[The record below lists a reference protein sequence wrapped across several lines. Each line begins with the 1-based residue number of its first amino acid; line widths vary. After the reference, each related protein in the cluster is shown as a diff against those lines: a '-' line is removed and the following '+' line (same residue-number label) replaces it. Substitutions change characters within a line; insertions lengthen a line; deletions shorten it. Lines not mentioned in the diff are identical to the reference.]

1 VTATSRIAI
10 PELLTEGRWSNA
22 FIVTYNADLRL
33 YEADIWPRISARNCM
48 VLVDDEQLL
57 EAFTQAGRLRHA
69 GVRYVVEPIRG
80 SISAHAKLVWLSSR
94 EEGLLLVGSG
104 NLTTN
109 GYTGDGELFT
119 AYRYSAEE
127 TDQLVAFQTARSFLD
142 TLVEREH
149 LPGHVGS
156 HLNRAWHDSP
166 WLHSSTSSESPLR
179 HNLDVPLIQQLVT
192 KIGSRPVRELVVHA
206 PFHDKRCQALAA
218 LIARLQPR
226 HVEVL
231 VQDGETSVDPKALSR
246 TLDRT
251 GGSWTVRTATGP
263 HAGTYLHAKFILAR
277 LHRRQVCLQGSA
289 NLSLAALTRTPPN
302 GNIELANLLEG
313 PAGAYDTLVDAL
325 ETKHTDPADL
335 RVSFSGD
342 EIADGD
348 AAGVRL
354 LAGRL
359 QGASL
364 DLELSQPPAEGESL
378 RLLIHD
384 DLPTGVTVT
393 HHTRLAT
400 ATLPAPLADWLKGRV
415 RPVALRIEDG
425 PDSYDTN
432 PIYPSQPEELSKLLT
447 GQHEP
452 ETLRRIGQVDL
463 DIDQDLST
471 VLADLADT
479 LPFDRR
485 ALWHTVRPAG
495 AEPSADGPHLGWD
508 QLDWEQLRRHPV
520 LAQYRTMASRHLEP
534 TDLQLLL
541 RATGSGLP
549 SLGESTTPAGISED
563 PDSDTG
569 PSSEPEDEDD
579 QLTDEEIAARE
590 AERRRRHHSI
600 GQRNRRA
607 WRSFLKRLVTGLE
620 DPEFVEVIG
629 PIAAVTNAALANK
642 LMTLLAAREHLEAE
656 VILPLQLRV
665 WERLW
670 SADGLLAH
678 ATDEER
684 ELASNVLAD
693 LTAPTYTIGGLYLA
707 EQVTRGLDD
716 RDRLHLRDRWRG
728 LLCAS
733 HLEGIQTLVSE
744 AAALLNLS
752 ADELTQPLIDLA
764 WQTHD
769 DEAVAA
775 VAEALGIPEH
785 DLYWRQE
792 KVTVNGMSQRL
803 ACLAAEREVVLDPM
817 RARTV
822 MAAWMRAEPRRGH
835 WRLLTS
841 GASVAVDAASSD
853 AWLRDRTTKDITDLD
868 GLVPVPTPP
877 WARPLRTL
885 ERRLRSADA
894 G

>member
-1 VTATSRIAI
+1 VTATARIAI
-10 PELLTEGRWSNA
+10 PQVLTEGRWSHA

-48 VLVDDEQLL
+48 VLVDDGQLL

-80 SISAHAKLVWLSSR
+80 STSAHAKLVWLSSR
-94 EEGLLLVGSG
+94 EEGLVLVGSG

-119 AYRYSAEE
+119 AYRHSAEE

-149 LPGHVGS
+149 LPKHVGT
-156 HLNRAWHDSP
+156 HLDRAWLDSP
-166 WLHSSTSSESPLR
+166 WLHSSASTESPLR
-179 HNLDVPLIQQLVT
+179 HNLDVPLIEQLVT
-192 KIGSRPVRELVVHA
+192 KIGDRPVRELVVHA
-206 PFHDKRCQALAA
+206 PFYDKRCQALSAV
-218 LIARLQPR
+218 ITRLQPR

-231 VQDGETSVDPKALSR
+231 VQDGETSVDPKVLRR
-246 TLDRT
+246 TLDRVA
-251 GGSWTVRTATGP
+251 GSWTVRTATGP

-289 NLSLAALTRTPPN
+289 NLSLAALSRTPPN

-325 ETKHTDPADL
+325 ETERVDPADL
-335 RVSFSGD
+335 RVSFEGD
-342 EIADGD
+342 EPSEDDADQ
-348 AAGVRL
+348 VRL
-354 LAGRL
+354 LAGTL
-359 QGASL
+359 QGTTL
-364 DLELSQPPAEGESL
+364 DLELSQPPAEGQSL
-378 RLLIHD
+378 RLLVHD
-384 DLPTGVTVT
+384 ELPTGVTVT
-393 HHTRLAT
+393 HRSRLAT
-400 ATLPAPLADWLKGRV
+400 ATLPAPLADWLRGRV
-415 RPVALRIEDG
+415 RPVALRMGDG

-432 PIYPSQPEELSKLLT
+432 PVYPSQPEELSKLLT

-463 DIDQDLST
+463 DIDQDLSA

-485 ALWHTVRPAG
+485 ALWRTVRPAG
-495 AEPSADGPHLGWD
+495 TEPAADGPHLGWD
-508 QLDWEQLRRHPV
+508 ELDWEQLRRHPV
-520 LAQYRTMASRHLEP
+520 LAQYRTMASGHLEP

-549 SLGESTTPAGISED
+549 SLDEGATPEGISED
-563 PDSDTG
+563 LDSDTE
-569 PSSEPEDEDD
+569 PSIEPADEDD

-590 AERRRRHHSI
+590 AERNRRHYSI
-600 GQRNRRA
+600 QQRNRQA
-607 WRSFLKRLVTGLE
+607 WRSFLKRLVAGLE
-620 DPEFVEVIG
+620 DSEFVDVIG
-629 PIAAVTNAALANK
+629 PIAATTNAALANK
-642 LMTLLAAREHLEAE
+642 LMTLLVAREHLE
-656 VILPLQLRV
+656 VSDILPLQLRL

-670 SADGLLAH
+670 TTDGLLAR

-684 ELASNVLAD
+684 ELTSTVLAD
-693 LTAPTYTIGGLYLA
+693 LTAGAYTIDGIYLA
-707 EQVTRGLDD
+707 GQISRGLDD
-716 RDRLHLRDRWRG
+716 RDRLRLRDRWRS
-728 LLCAS
+728 LLCAA
-733 HLEGIQTLVSE
+733 HPEETQTLVSD

-752 ADELTQPLIDLA
+752 ADELTEPLTDLA

-775 VAEALGIPEH
+775 VAEALRIPEH
-785 DLYWRQE
+785 DLRWRSE
-792 KVTVNGMSQRL
+792 TAMVNGARRTIE
-803 ACLAAEREVVLDPM
+803 CLVVERDVELDPD
-817 RARTV
+817 RARIV
-822 MAAWMRAEPRRGH
+822 MAAWLRTDPRRGH
-835 WRLLTS
+835 WRLQTP
-841 GASVAVDAASSD
+841 GASVAVDATSGD
-853 AWLRDRTTKDITDLD
+853 AWLWDRTTKDIADLN
-868 GLVPVPTPP
+868 GLTPVPAPP

-885 ERRLRSADA
+885 ERRQASSDA